1 MLKTCFFAI
10 EGDGHECIDRD
21 FSYTHA
27 AMTRN
32 QQEGCNLTMAPQWTN
47 GTSSWFPPLDLWPL
61 LVYLFEVSN
70 TRNKLKNPRFLQTV
84 EEREAAAAAAVPAR
98 SALRTALAES
108 PGSAPWTLMEGWSQH
123 WSTTFWVT
131 WSNSGKLW
139 MVSFSWFC
147 EIGELGVT
155 FYGKLGTMI
164 NDTQE
169 N

>member
-1 MLKTCFFAI
+1 MIISLVSGHFGVYPIFRQTHTAMLKTCFFAI

-70 TRNKLKNPRFLQTV
+70 TRNKQKNPRFLQTV

-98 SALRTALAES
+98 SALRAALAES
-108 PGSAPWTLMEGWSQH
+108 PGSVPWTRMEGWRDGRSRARH
-123 WSTTFWVT
+123 F
-131 WSNSGKLW
+131 G
-139 MVSFSWFC
+139 
-147 EIGELGVT
+147 
-155 FYGKLGTMI
+155 
-164 NDTQE
+164 
-169 N
+169 